1 MRTFKYLVLILIFF
15 GILFLLYVSNIIS
28 FVHMILLVFLG
39 CLLCCIT
46 HYLYSKSF
54 KDEN

>member
-15 GILFLLYVSNIIS
+15 GIIFLLYVSNIIS